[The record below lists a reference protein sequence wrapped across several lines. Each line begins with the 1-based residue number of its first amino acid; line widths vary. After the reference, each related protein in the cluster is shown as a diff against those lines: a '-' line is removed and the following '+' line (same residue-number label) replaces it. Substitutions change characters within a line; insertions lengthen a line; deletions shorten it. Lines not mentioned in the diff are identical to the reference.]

1 MLNLYDVIFEIINPV
16 VNSYAEHYPIG
27 EEKVYPYAEFNFP

>member
-16 VNSYAEHYPIG
+16 VSSYAEHYPI
-27 EEKVYPYAEFNFP
+27 EKTKEYPYAEFNFP